1 MDRLNDSYKMKLI
14 INLEVAS
21 LKNGNLS
28 EELINYILDYKFDI
42 SDLDLM
48 VIPITLINLVK
59 VFRRKYI
66 SGLSN
71 IDNLITLNKTNH

>member
-14 INLEVAS
+14 DNLEVVS

-42 SDLDLM
+42 NDLD
-48 VIPITLINLVK
+48 VW
-59 VFRRKYI
+59 
-66 SGLSN
+66 
-71 IDNLITLNKTNH
+71 